1 MLPGPP
7 TRRVVST
14 CDSTRDVLA
23 CNEPIAG
30 AVREFRPFRD
40 GARTMLESSQA
51 EAYVPAR
58 SYPGQPTVLPLGDGP
73 DYSPHG
79 RSRSFRGATMS
90 GIEWDEWKM
99 VEALVRPSHTV
110 LEFGARCAAH

>member
-1 MLPGPP
+1 MCARP
-7 TRRVVST
+7 TR
-14 CDSTRDVLA
+14 VLA
-23 CNEPIAG
+23 CNEPPLCRQGVGGPEAAAKKAAAEQARAEKG
-30 AVREFRPFRD
+30 A
-40 GARTMLESSQA
+40 MLESSQA
-51 EAYVPAR
+51 GAYVPAR

>member
-1 MLPGPP
+1 MAQEAAAKKAAAEQA
-7 TRRVVST
+7 R
-14 CDSTRDVLA
+14 A
-23 CNEPIAG
+23 EKG
-30 AVREFRPFRD
+30 A
-40 GARTMLESSQA
+40 MLESSQA

-58 SYPGQPTVLPLGDGP
+58 SYPGQPTVLPLADGP

>member
-1 MLPGPP
+1 M
-7 TRRVVST
+7 RVSST
-14 CDSTRDVLA
+14 SDVLA
-23 CNEPIAG
+23 CNEP
-30 AVREFRPFRD
+30 
-40 GARTMLESSQA
+40 MLESSQA

-58 SYPGQPTVLPLGDGP
+58 SYPGQQVLPLADGP

-110 LEFGARCAAH
+110 LEFGARCSAH

>member
-1 MLPGPP
+1 MAFSPPLAARPP
-7 TRRVVST
+7 TRRVRRVRLDVPLSDVPLST
-14 CDSTRDVLA
+14 CDVLA
-23 CNEPIAG
+23 CNEP
-30 AVREFRPFRD
+30 
-40 GARTMLESSQA
+40 MLVSSQA

-58 SYPGQPTVLPLGDGP
+58 SYPGQPQVLPLADGP